1 MGDDRGD
8 REKLTLVARK
18 PSFGLPTACPTCLPV
33 YIYLRFAQ
41 IPFNL
46 EFNTIYID
54 SDQIPFIESGD
65 YVAYNNEKGG
75 VIQNLKEDGIADLD
89 SEVRGIPEW
98 LSMRAMVESWLADAV
113 MYELWVGSDAKSANK
128 IYFSDLP
135 WPIGKVLYYKQVRI
149 VKQVLGITS
158 NNAERREEEI
168 YSRAALAYSAL
179 SYKLGDQS
187 LFFENRPTSLDA
199 FFVGHVLFTVHALP
213 PKRSSSFSFSL
224 TMIPTHLCSIPS
236 PRKTIRSHGD
246 ALEITNKNGLNLE
259 MKALKLESSVLR
271 NKLLYHANLIH
282 YAENLKMR
290 YLDASSSS
298 SSIPQGDPSSSS
310 EQKPSHWSSKP
321 KSKPKKEKTEEE
333 KKFRRRAKYF
343 LATQLVAVLVFLSI
357 FGGHDDSEVELEDDN
372 QGLLS
377 D

>member
-1 MGDDRGD
+1 MEDDRGD
-8 REKLTLVARK
+8 GEKLTLVARK

-46 EFNTIYID
+46 EFNLIYPD
-54 SDQIPFIESGD
+54 SGQIPFIESGD

-98 LSMRAMVESWLADAV
+98 VSMRAMVESWLADAV
-113 MYELWVGSDAKSANK
+113 MYELWVGSDGKSASK
-128 IYFSDLP
+128 IYYSDLP

-149 VKQVLGITS
+149 VKQLLGIRS
-158 NNAERREEEI
+158 DNAERSEEMI
-168 YSRAALAYSAL
+168 YSRATLAYGAL
-179 SYKLGDQS
+179 SYRLGEQS

-199 FFVGHVLFTVHALP
+199 FFLGHVLFTVYALP
-213 PKRSSSFSFSL
+213 
-224 TMIPTHLCSIPS
+224 
-236 PRKTIRSHGD
+236 
-246 ALEITNKNGLNLE
+246 
-259 MKALKLESSVLR
+259 ESSVLR
-271 NKLLYHANLIH
+271 SKLLDHTNLIN

-290 YLDASSSS
+290 YLDASPSS

-310 EQKPSHWSSKP
+310 SSRQKPSYWSSKP
-321 KSKPKKEKTEEE
+321 KSKPKKEKTGEE

-357 FGGHDDSEVELEDDN
+357 FGGHDDSEVELEDDDV
-372 QGLLS
+372 GLHS